1 MWRGLPNGL
10 AKCACSSCFPRRVLN
25 PARVHLLLKESVP
38 CSQNYLLQVTLSSTS
53 DLVSRGGGLKEDRA
67 NQFQRSS
74 DVQHHI
80 QTTGSLLLVVVGTGG
95 AGVVRGKQ
103 TRLWKERDAA
113 VEGAEQQCWQWPFSS
128 SNGVPCF
135 ATRAAQFSADFIA
148 AHRALFANVLLW
160 SQASKTSQQGN
171 CCYCSSTRIA
181 CPNCL
186 LKGMRM
192 PEQFSGR
199 QKKKPQ
205 LRWRDS
211 IFI

>member
-1 MWRGLPNGL
+1 MAWQSVLALPAFREGCWTLRG
-10 AKCACSSCFPRRVLN
+10 CMCFSKKVCPVVRIIYCRLHFQ
-25 PARVHLLLKESVP
+25 A
-38 CSQNYLLQVTLSSTS
+38 QVILWA
-53 DLVSRGGGLKEDRA
+53 VEGVLKEDRA

-80 QTTGSLLLVVVGTGG
+80 QTTGSLLLLVVGTGG

>member
-80 QTTGSLLLVVVGTGG
+80 QTTGSLLLLVVGTGG

-103 TRLWKERDAA
+103 TRLWKARCSSRRGRAAMLAVALFFFQWSALLCHEGSTILCRFYSSAQSIVCKRAA
-113 VEGAEQQCWQWPFSS
+113 VVTGFK
-128 SNGVPCF
+128 N
-135 ATRAAQFSADFIA
+135 
-148 AHRALFANVLLW
+148 
-160 SQASKTSQQGN
+160 
-171 CCYCSSTRIA
+171 
-181 CPNCL
+181 
-186 LKGMRM
+186 
-192 PEQFSGR
+192 
-199 QKKKPQ
+199 
-205 LRWRDS
+205 
-211 IFI
+211 